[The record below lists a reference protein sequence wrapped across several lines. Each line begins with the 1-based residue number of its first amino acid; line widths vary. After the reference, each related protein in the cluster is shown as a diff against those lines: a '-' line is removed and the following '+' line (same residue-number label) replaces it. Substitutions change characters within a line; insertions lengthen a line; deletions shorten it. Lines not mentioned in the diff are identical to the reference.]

1 MRQVDENYSPLQLE
15 KEIRSIWDEARTYE
29 RVKKATETG
38 RPYYFVDGPPYTTG
52 SIHVGTA
59 WNKILKDTIVRFRRM
74 QGLNVRD
81 QPGFDMHGLP
91 IEVKV
96 EQTLGFKNKKD
107 IETHGIDRFID
118 MCRDYSLKFKAKMT
132 EEFKTLGVWLDW
144 DRPYLTVDPN
154 YIASVWWTLKQAYDK
169 DLLKIDQRV
178 LPWCPRCET
187 ALAEAEIEYWDETD
201 PSIYVKFQ
209 LEGEPNS
216 YLLVWT
222 TTPWTI
228 PGNLAVAV
236 HPDFNYAVVRVR
248 RGDTEEYLILL
259 EDKVEELKKIAG
271 LTDVQIT
278 ERAKGAQLVGMKYK
292 HPLADLV
299 PYQRAV
305 VGKAVHSVVAST
317 TVAAENTGIVHI
329 APGHGPED
337 FDIGKE
343 HGLEPFSPVDPTG
356 AYTESAG
363 DHYYGRNV
371 REANSIVMHDL
382 VDRGA
387 MFHEA
392 TVTHRYGHCWRC
404 NRPIIY
410 RVTDQWFLK
419 VSAFKD
425 QLNSVNDSVQWFPDW
440 AGKSRER
447 DWISN
452 ARDWCISRQRYWG
465 TPLPIWRCEC
475 GNTKIVSSL
484 EELKAAKGYV
494 EGMDV
499 HRPWIDRLTY
509 DCDKC
514 GKTMQRVPDVLDVWF
529 DAGACSWA
537 SLGYPAKKEEFEKW
551 WPSEWITEAHDQT
564 RGWFYSQLVTGYVA
578 HGRSPYRSVL
588 MHGWALT
595 PQGDPMSKSQGTA
608 IDPMPVINSQG
619 ADSLRL
625 YLLKANAPW
634 EDIPFQPEGVKA
646 ANRTLNILWNV
657 YKFAALYM
665 SIDRFDASAVKLD
678 SIADNLRREDRW
690 MLSRTE
696 ALKKEYTQALEVY
709 ELQRATRALEEF
721 ITNDLSRW
729 YVKLVRDRLW
739 KEGEDKDKVAAFKV
753 LHESLTTAVTLLAPV
768 APHITESIFTNLC
781 SRPDSVHMAPWPV
794 HDPKWMDA
802 KLDEAMTTVR
812 EISEIV
818 ARVRQDNDINLR
830 WPLKRIVVKA
840 QAKETIDALLDLKE
854 VLLSQNNIKAL
865 EVVPQG
871 EEWEEMILTV
881 IPNPNA
887 IGKVYRQ
894 WSSKIAA
901 MLKNKPAKAVKA
913 EIDKGEFSLGIE
925 GQLVS
930 IQPNMVSFATALPP
944 ETVGSDFSKGT
955 IYIDLGQTPELEAEG
970 FSREVIRRIQQ
981 MRKDMKLNVEE
992 FIRVQIQCSKRVE
1005 GFLDVWKDKI
1015 AVETRAKEFE
1025 TGDTPKGEYIVEW
1038 SIETESL
1045 VIGLTSLKIRGAI
1058 DDIMRA
1064 TSTPVD
1070 KARKLYDAGFKD
1082 LESLKTASQED
1093 LSLTDGISKLD
1104 AKRIYETLHRGEAPK
1119 PATAEPSPP
1128 PPAPVAAPQETAPAP
1143 AIPTPVPAAPPQPE
1157 PIQPAPQPALQ
1168 APQPAPQPLPQ
1179 QAAPVAPVTQAPQPQ
1194 APQPEPAPAP
1204 QAQEPSFLEVLRRVE
1219 PDLADNIYNAGFVS
1233 AQSIRNASVSDL
1245 TKVKG
1250 VAEAKATMLI
1260 EHFMSESVPAAAVPP
1275 PEVKPA
1281 SHITE
1286 LERSFSYLVEED
1298 RPETSYSL
1306 FLNAMKKGMKGYCVT
1321 RNYPA
1326 KIRSRFDLKDTPV
1339 IWLSNVGRENTIRP
1353 KDLEKLSLSL
1363 EQFLSQAGG
1372 GIVLL
1377 DGIEYLIT
1385 NNNFIT
1391 VLRLIQ
1397 SLRDQVAINQSIL
1410 LMAVNR
1416 STLESHQLNLL
1427 EREVD
1432 HTISC

>member
-15 KEIRSIWDEARTYE
+15 KEIRSIWEEARTYE
-29 RVKKATETG
+29 RVKKAAESG

-96 EQTLGFKNKKD
+96 EQSLGFKNKKD
-107 IETHGIDRFID
+107 IETHGIDKFID
-118 MCRDYSLKFKAKMT
+118 ICRDYALKFKSKMT
-132 EEFKTLGVWLDW
+132 DEFKSLGVWLDW
-144 DRPYLTVDPN
+144 DKPYLTVDPN
-154 YIASVWWTLKQAYDK
+154 YISSVWWTLKQAYDK

-201 PSIYVKFQ
+201 PSIYVKFAI
-209 LEGEPNS
+209 EGEENS
-216 YLLVWT
+216 FLLVWT

-228 PGNLAVAV
+228 PGNLAAAV
-236 HPDFNYAVVRVR
+236 HPDLNYVVAKVL
-248 RGDTEEYLILL
+248 RGDAEEYLILL
-259 EDKVEELKKIAG
+259 EDKLEELKKIAG
-271 LTDVQIT
+271 IADIEIT
-278 ERAKGAQLVGMKYK
+278 EKAKGSQLVGMKYR

-299 PYQRAV
+299 PYQQTAK
-305 VGKAVHSVVAST
+305 GKAVHSVIASSA
-317 TVAAENTGIVHI
+317 VAAENTGIVHI

-343 HGLEPFSPVDPTG
+343 HGLEAFSPVDETG
-356 AYTESAG
+356 AYTEGAG
-363 DHYYGRNV
+363 EHYLGRNV
-371 REANSIVMHDL
+371 RDANSTVMHDL
-382 VDRGA
+382 VDKGA

-404 NRPIIY
+404 SRPIIY

-419 VSAFKD
+419 VSTFKD
-425 QLNSVNDSVQWFPDW
+425 QLNAINGTIRWYPDW
-440 AGKSRER
+440 AGASREK
-447 DWISN
+447 DWIAN

-465 TPLPIWRCEC
+465 TPLPIWICEC
-475 GNTKIVSSL
+475 GNTRLVASL
-484 EELKAAKGYV
+484 EELRTAKGYV

-529 DAGACSWA
+529 DAGTCSWA
-537 SLGYPAKKEEFEKW
+537 SLHYPAKKEEFEKW

-578 HGRSPYRSVL
+578 HGRSPYKSVL

-608 IDPMPVINSQG
+608 IDPMPIISSQG

-634 EDIPFQPEGVKA
+634 EDIPFQVEGVKA

-657 YKFAALYM
+657 YKFATLYM
-665 SIDRFDASAVKLD
+665 SIDKFDASAVRLD
-678 SIADNLRREDRW
+678 SIAEGLRPEDRW

-696 ALKKEYTQALEVY
+696 TLKKEFTQAMEAY
-709 ELQRATRALEEF
+709 ELHRATRALEEF

-739 KEGEDKDKVAAFKV
+739 KEGEDKDKLAAFKV

-768 APHITESIFTNLC
+768 SPHIAESMFTNLC
-781 SRPDSVHMAPWPV
+781 SRPDSVHLASWPA
-794 HDPKWMDA
+794 HDPKW
-802 KLDEAMTTVR
+802 LDEKLAESMILVR

-818 ARVRQDNDINLR
+818 ARVRQENDINLR
-830 WPLKRIVVKA
+830 WPLRRIVVKA
-840 QAKETIDALLDLKE
+840 QAKEISDELVALKE
-854 VLLSQNNIKAL
+854 VLLTQNNIKEL
-865 EVVPQG
+865 HVIPQG
-871 EEWEEMILTV
+871 EEWDEMILSV
-881 IPNPNA
+881 VPNPNA

-894 WSSKIAA
+894 WSSKIAVL
-901 MLKNKPAKAVKA
+901 LKNRPAKTIKA
-913 EIDKGEFSLGIE
+913 GIDKGEYSLGIE

-930 IQPNMVSFATALPP
+930 ILPNMVSFTSTLPP
-944 ETVGSDFSKGT
+944 DAVSADFSKGT
-955 IYIDLGQTPELEAEG
+955 IYVDLGQTPELEAEG

-1005 GFLDVWKDKI
+1005 AFLDVWKDKI
-1015 AVETRAKEFE
+1015 ALETRAKEFE
-1025 TGDTPKGEYIVEW
+1025 VVDSPKGEYIVEW
-1038 SIETESL
+1038 NIETESL
-1045 VIGLTSLKIRGAI
+1045 VIGLTSLRIKGAL

-1064 TSTPVD
+1064 AGAPQD
-1070 KARKLYDAGFKD
+1070 KAQRLYDEGFKTP
-1082 LESLKTASQED
+1082 ESLKAASQED
-1093 LSLTDGISKLD
+1093 ISLVEGISKLE
-1104 AKRIYETLHRGEAPK
+1104 AKRIYEYLHKGEA
-1119 PATAEPSPP
+1119 P
-1128 PPAPVAAPQETAPAP
+1128 PPAPPVVQQMPVQV
-1143 AIPTPVPAAPPQPE
+1143 PVPAQTAPPAPQLQE
-1157 PIQPAPQPALQ
+1157 AQPAPQPA
-1168 APQPAPQPLPQ
+1168 APAPAQYAPPPAPVPQ
-1179 QAAPVAPVTQAPQPQ
+1179 QAASPAAP
-1194 APQPEPAPAP
+1194 PAPRR
-1204 QAQEPSFLEVLRRVE
+1204 SFIEMLRETE
-1219 PDLADNIYNAGFVS
+1219 PDFADAIYNAGFVS
-1233 AQSIRNASVSDL
+1233 AQSIRNAAMSDL

-1250 VAEAKATMLI
+1250 VPESVATKLI
-1260 EHFMSESVPAAAVPP
+1260 EHFMSEPEEAPALAASS
-1275 PEVKPA
+1275 PEAKP
-1281 SHITE
+1281 SSKITE

-1298 RPETSYSL
+1298 RPETSYTL
-1306 FLNAMKKGMKGYCVT
+1306 FLNAMKKGMKGYCIT

-1326 KIRSRFDLKDTPV
+1326 KIRSKFDLKDTPV

-1363 EQFLSQAGG
+1363 EQFLSQPDG

-1377 DGIEYLIT
+1377 DGLEYLIT

-1432 HTISC
+1432 HTIPG

>member
-15 KEIRSIWDEARTYE
+15 KEIRSIWEEARTYE
-29 RVKKATETG
+29 RVKKAAEAG

-52 SIHVGTA
+52 SIHIGTA
-59 WNKILKDTIVRFRRM
+59 WNKVLKDTIVRFRRM

-96 EQTLGFKNKKD
+96 EQTMGFKNKKD
-107 IETHGIDRFID
+107 IETHGIDKFID
-118 MCRDYSLKFKAKMT
+118 TCRDYALKFKAKMT
-132 EEFKTLGVWLDW
+132 DEFKMLGVWMDW

-154 YIASVWWTLKQAYDK
+154 YISSVWWTLKQAYDK
-169 DLLKIDQRV
+169 NLLKIDQRV

-209 LEGEPNS
+209 IVGEEDS

-228 PGNLAVAV
+228 PGNLAAAV
-236 HPDFNYAVVRVR
+236 HPDLNYVVAKVR
-248 RGDTEEYLILL
+248 RGETEEFLILL
-259 EDKVEELKKIAG
+259 EDKLEELKKIAG
-271 LTDVQIT
+271 ITEIQIT
-278 ERAKGAQLVGMKYK
+278 ERAKGSQLVGMHYR

-299 PYQRAV
+299 PYQQTAK
-305 VGKAVHSVVAST
+305 GKAVHSVVAST

-343 HGLEPFSPVDPTG
+343 HDIEAFSPVDETG
-356 AYTESAG
+356 AYTEGAG
-363 DHYYGRNV
+363 EHYVGRNV
-371 REANSIVMHDL
+371 REANSVVMHDL

-404 NRPIIY
+404 SRPIIY

-419 VSAFKD
+419 VSTFKD
-425 QLNSVNDSVQWFPDW
+425 KLSAINGTIKWYPEW
-440 AGKSRER
+440 AGASREK
-447 DWISN
+447 DWIDN

-475 GNTKIVSSL
+475 GNIRLVSSL
-484 EELKAAKGYV
+484 EELKSAKGYI

-499 HRPWIDRLTY
+499 HRPWIDKLTF
-509 DCDKC
+509 DCEKC

-529 DAGACSWA
+529 DAGTCSWA
-537 SLGYPAKKEEFEKW
+537 SLYYPAKKEEFEKW

-564 RGWFYSQLVTGYVA
+564 RGWFYSQLVTGFVA
-578 HGRSPYRSVL
+578 HGRSPYKTVL

-608 IDPMPVINSQG
+608 IDPIPIINSQG

-634 EDIPFQPEGVKA
+634 EDIPFQAEGVKA

-657 YKFAALYM
+657 YKFATLYM
-665 SIDRFDASAVKLD
+665 SIDKFDASTVRLEA
-678 SIADNLRREDRW
+678 IADNLRPEDRW

-696 ALKKEYTQALEVY
+696 ALKKDVTQAMEVY
-709 ELQRATRALEEF
+709 ELHRATRALEEYVA
-721 ITNDLSRW
+721 NDLSRW

-739 KEGEDKDKVAAFKV
+739 KEGEDKDKLAAFKV
-753 LHESLTTAVTLLAPV
+753 LHEGLTTAVTLLAPV
-768 APHITESIFTNLC
+768 APHITESMFTNLC
-781 SRPDSVHMAPWPV
+781 SRPDSVHMASWPA

-802 KLDEAMTTVR
+802 KLEESMTLVR
-812 EISEIV
+812 EISEII
-818 ARVRQDNDINLR
+818 ARVRQESDINLR
-830 WPLKRIVVKA
+830 WPLKRIIVKG
-840 QAKETIDALLDLKE
+840 QTKDATDELVTLKD
-854 VLLSQNNIKAL
+854 VLLTQNNIKDL
-865 EVVPQG
+865 QIVPPG
-871 EEWEEMILTV
+871 EEWDEMILSV
-881 IPNPNA
+881 VPNPNA

-894 WSSKIAA
+894 WSSKIAVL
-901 MLKNKPAKAVKA
+901 LKNRPAKTIKA
-913 EIDKGEFSLGIE
+913 GIDKGEYSLGIE

-930 IQPNMVSFATALPP
+930 IQPNMVSFTSTLPP
-944 ETVGSDFSKGT
+944 EAVSADFSKGT
-955 IYIDLGQTPELEAEG
+955 IYLDLSQSPELEAEG

-992 FIRVQIQCSKRVE
+992 FVRIQIQCSKRVE
-1005 GFLDVWKDKI
+1005 GFLETWRDKI
-1015 AVETRAKEFE
+1015 ALETRAKEFE
-1025 TGDTPKGEYIVEW
+1025 TVDSPKGEYIVEW
-1038 SIETESL
+1038 NIETESL
-1045 VIGLTSLKIRGAI
+1045 VIGVTSLRIKGAL

-1064 TSTPVD
+1064 ASAPQE
-1070 KARKLYDAGFKD
+1070 KAQRLYDAGFKSPD
-1082 LESLKTASQED
+1082 SLMAASRED
-1093 LSLTDGISKLD
+1093 LSLVDGVTKLE
-1104 AKRIYETLHRGEAPK
+1104 AKRMYESLHKGDAP
-1119 PATAEPSPP
+1119 PAP
-1128 PPAPVAAPQETAPAP
+1128 PPAPPVQPVQQAPAQAIPVPAPPAAALQPQLVEPQPASPAPAP
-1143 AIPTPVPAAPPQPE
+1143 SQPPQIPS
-1157 PIQPAPQPALQ
+1157 PTQQPAVAP
-1168 APQPAPQPLPQ
+1168 APQPAPQ
-1179 QAAPVAPVTQAPQPQ
+1179 QAPAASPQ
-1194 APQPEPAPAP
+1194 R
-1204 QAQEPSFLEVLRRVE
+1204 SFMDILRELV
-1219 PDLADNIYNAGFVS
+1219 PDLADAIYNAGFIT
-1233 AQSIRNASVSDL
+1233 AQTIRNASVSEL
-1245 TKVKG
+1245 SKVKG
-1250 VAEAKATMLI
+1250 VSETTATKLI
-1260 EHFMSESVPAAAVPP
+1260 EHFMTESEIPVAVAPP
-1275 PEVKPA
+1275 ILIKEGPK
-1281 SHITE
+1281 ITD

-1306 FLNAMKKGMKGYCVT
+1306 FLTAMKKGMKGYCIT

-1326 KIRSRFDLKDTPV
+1326 KIRSKFDLKDTPV
-1339 IWLSNVGRENTIRP
+1339 VWLSNVGRENTIRP
-1353 KDLEKLSLSL
+1353 KDLEKLSLTL
-1363 EQFLSQAGG
+1363 EQFLSQPDG

-1377 DGIEYLIT
+1377 DGLEYLIT

-1432 HTISC
+1432 HTISG